1 MGKFWENF
9 VSAGINSG
17 GARGVSGLSGM
28 ELFACDC
35 KMYIMGSSECCRDL
49 GKAGQGFVPANR
61 DHVIPLSQTKKV
73 LSRSASRKATC
84 IYKFD
89 Y

>member
-35 KMYIMGSSECCRDL
+35 RMYIMGSSECCRDL
-49 GKAGQGFVPANR
+49 GKAGQKFVPANR
-61 DHVIPLSQTKKV
+61 DHVISTVSDKESLKSFGK
-73 LSRSASRKATC
+73 S
-84 IYKFD
+84 
-89 Y
+89 

>member
-1 MGKFWENF
+1 MNY
-9 VSAGINSG
+9 G
-17 GARGVSGLSGM
+17 GAWGVSGLSSM

-35 KMYIMGSSECCRDL
+35 RIYIMRSSECCRDL
-49 GKAGQGFVPANR
+49 GKEGQRFVPANR

-73 LSRSASRKATC
+73 LSRLASRKATC